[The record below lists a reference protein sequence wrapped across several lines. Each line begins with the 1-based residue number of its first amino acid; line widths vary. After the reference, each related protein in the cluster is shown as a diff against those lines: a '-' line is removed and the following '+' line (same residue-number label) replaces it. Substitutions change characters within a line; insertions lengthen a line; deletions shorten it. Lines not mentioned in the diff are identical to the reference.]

1 MAIPLLLKGGNH
13 WFDSVTRFSKVPL
26 PLLWGL
32 WSVHDLF
39 RIGQGDV
46 VSPLPWALPTY
57 IFIGIVKPL
66 LSNHNLLDR
75 TRKIHTVKVG
85 INPQGWSN
93 SPDCSVFLKVAMIF
107 ELRNYTKQMY
117 V

>member
-46 VSPLPWALPTY
+46 MSPLPWAVPKFMLL
-57 IFIGIVKPL
+57 VKKITWDGETTAFESEFVEPDKKNTHCKGGNQ
-66 LSNHNLLDR
+66 S
-75 TRKIHTVKVG
+75 TRMD
-85 INPQGWSN
+85 Q
-93 SPDCSVFLKVAMIF
+93 
-107 ELRNYTKQMY
+107 
-117 V
+117 